1 MDADKGLAQ
10 TKPTPRVV
18 RHAQVREEIS
28 AFYRAGYR
36 KLLVTVMYAGAT
48 RHEADEAVATTV
60 KEMLARWDTI
70 DDHVAFAR
78 RAVIS
83 NFLKE
88 KTRNLDRIRRRQV
101 EKRAGTAESRE
112 DPGMTVWE
120 DREWVMQMLNSLSP
134 GQRSVM
140 AHMVDG
146 FTPTEIAT
154 ALGRSPD
161 AIRQSLKEARARL
174 KEACQREWAA
184 EQPPSP
190 HHNPARKEGQ

>member
-1 MDADKGLAQ
+1 MDSDKGLAQ
-10 TKPTPRVV
+10 TKPTPRVT
-18 RHAQVREEIS
+18 RRIKVREEAS
-28 AFYRAGYR
+28 AFFRAGYR
-36 KLLVTVMYAGAT
+36 KLLQTVMYAGADL
-48 RHEADEAVATTV
+48 HEADEAIATTI
-60 KEMLARWDTI
+60 KEMLPRWDAI

-78 RAVIS
+78 RAAIS

-120 DREWVMQMLNSLSP
+120 DREWVLQMLNSLSP
-134 GQRSVM
+134 GQRDVM
-140 AHMVDG
+140 AYIVDG

-154 ALGRSPD
+154 LLGRSPD

-174 KEACQREWAA
+174 MEARQREWAA
-184 EQPPSP
+184 ERAPLP
-190 HHNPARKEGQ
+190 HHNPARKEGR